1 MKLGVGIRRGEWL
14 ELTPGK
20 ALKGAED
27 KRAAAAE
34 WLANEA
40 GMPEKLLRRLIAE
53 GEIKPAGD
61 RLRVRVFPERDY
73 GFEPIG
79 EPPVI
84 LYEDDYCL
92 VAHKP
97 AGMKV
102 HPDGGERQA
111 TLANAIAAYYEA
123 ADEQTAVRHIHR
135 LDEYTSGPVLYA
147 KNDWAQLKL
156 DEAMSLKQIGRTYL
170 AWVEGAVDPSL
181 TRIDAP
187 IGRDR
192 HNSRRQ
198 RVTPGGKSAVTHV
211 ELLETFEGSA
221 GFGTGSVTAG
231 TRAATGTGSATG
243 NGLVTRTGATASL
256 VRLKLETG
264 RTHQIRVHMAY
275 AGHPLIGDKLYG
287 AKENLL
293 DYQALHG
300 EKLEFA
306 HPFTGECMEIADP
319 WPEELVRLDRRLHGG
334 TRS

>member
-1 MKLGVGIRRGEWL
+1 MMKQGAGIRRGEWL

-27 KRAAAAE
+27 KKAAAAE
-34 WLANEA
+34 WLATEA
-40 GMPEKLLRRLIAE
+40 GMPEKLLKCLNAE
-53 GEIKPAGD
+53 GEIKLAGD
-61 RLRVRVFPERDY
+61 RLRLKVFPERGF
-73 GFEPIG
+73 GFEPMG

-102 HPDGGERQA
+102 HPDGGERQV

-123 ADEQTAVRHIHR
+123 SGEQIAVRHIHR

-147 KNDWAQLKL
+147 KNEWAQLKL

-170 AWVEGAVDPSL
+170 AWVEGWVAPSL
-181 TRIDAP
+181 TQIDAP

-211 ELLETFEGSA
+211 ELLETFGAPAGSGTGAAAGLLAGAGSA
-221 GFGTGSVTAG
+221 
-231 TRAATGTGSATG
+231 
-243 NGLVTRTGATASL
+243 ASL
-256 VRLKLETG
+256 VRLRLETG

-287 AKENLL
+287 AKVNLL

-306 HPFTGECMEIADP
+306 HPLTGEFLEIADP
-319 WPEELVRLDRRLHGG
+319 WPEELVRLDQKLRGGARR
-334 TRS
+334 